1 MNPTRQ
7 RVPVPAAP
15 SAGWALITPAVNTSP
30 VSLPTVQPRPRP
42 GIITARTFTVL
53 AHATS
58 FTMMNVGG
66 KGIGPGDYVAE
77 QWALHRGG
85 APAG

>member
-1 MNPTRQ
+1 
-7 RVPVPAAP
+7 
-15 SAGWALITPAVNTSP
+15 
-30 VSLPTVQPRPRP
+30 
-42 GIITARTFTVL
+42 VL

-77 QWALHRGG
+77 RWALHRGG